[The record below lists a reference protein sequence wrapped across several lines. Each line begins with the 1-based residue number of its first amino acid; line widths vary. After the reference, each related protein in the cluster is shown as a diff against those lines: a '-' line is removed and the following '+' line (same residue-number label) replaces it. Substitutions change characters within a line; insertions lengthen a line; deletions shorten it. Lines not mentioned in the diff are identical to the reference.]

1 MSSFVLLQWG
11 CLAAFAVLLIVAG
24 WQDLQTLRI
33 SNGLPLALT
42 AVFAIWALAG
52 WALGNTSIA
61 DIGLAA
67 ICGAIVFAIGGLAF
81 TAGVIGGGDVKLLA
95 AATLFAGHGLLLDF
109 LMVTA
114 LAGGALGLAMLAGT
128 RIGPSAAGADG
139 AFRERTR
146 NGLPY
151 GPAIAAGGLWVVASL
166 AAR

>member
-1 MSSFVLLQWG
+1 MASFALLQWG
-11 CLAAFAVLLIVAG
+11 CLAAFAILLISAG

-52 WALGNTSIA
+52 WALGNISIA
-61 DIGLAA
+61 DIGLALA
-67 ICGAIVFAIGGLAF
+67 CGAIVFAIGGLAF
-81 TAGVIGGGDVKLLA
+81 TAGAVGGGDVKLLA
-95 AATLFAGHGLLLDF
+95 VTTLFAGPGLLLDF

-114 LAGGALGLAMLAGT
+114 LTGGALGLAMLAGT

-139 AFRERTR
+139 AFRQRMR

-151 GPAIAAGGLWVVASL
+151 APAIAAGGLWVAASL
-166 AAR
+166 AVV